1 MTWLRHILAII
12 ILPGT
17 MTIIVPFVILNATQS
32 YNPGWGLAFPL
43 NIVPYIIGLLLL
55 LAGLTLMIQT
65 ISLFASVGKGT
76 LAPWDATQRLVVRGV
91 YRYVRN
97 PMITGVFCVLLGE
110 TVLSG
115 SLPILYWA
123 GLFILINMI
132 YMPLSEEP
140 GLADRFGDDY
150 ALYKQNVPRWIPRL
164 TPWDASALDK
174 PLTQNPKRH

>member
-1 MTWLRHILAII
+1 MTWLRHILAITA
-12 ILPGT
+12 LPG
-17 MTIIVPFVILNATQS
+17 MVTILVPLVILNATQS
-32 YNPGWGLAFPL
+32 SNPGWGLAFPL
-43 NIVPYIIGLLLL
+43 SLISYIIGLLLL
-55 LAGLTLMIQT
+55 IAGLTLMVQT

-110 TVLSG
+110 AALLG
-115 SLPILYWA
+115 SPPILYWA
-123 GLFILINMI
+123 VIFILINMI

-174 PLTQNPKRH
+174 PLTQTQKR